1 MPSNSL
7 SLGQQAAL
15 ACVWEA
21 SASKPGN
28 VHRGADFEDLTYL
41 DFVTSAL
48 AIVPAFDRA
57 AEGARLGETVLAAIA
72 ATRGVIHT
80 NSNLGTVLLLVPLAI
95 APEDSNLRRGV
106 SDLLHSLDQRD
117 ARQVYEAI
125 RLAQPGGLGRV
136 AEADVHAEPPADL
149 LHAMLLAAERDLV
162 ARQYTNDFEQ
172 VFEMGLPEL
181 TAGLDRGWPLN
192 DAIVRLQ
199 LRLMSE
205 FPDSLIARKCG
216 AATAREAADR
226 AGAALEAGEP
236 GDETYQRALADL
248 DFWLRSDHHRR
259 NPGTTADL
267 VAATLFAAL
276 RAGQLAPPVH
286 FYAPVAF

>member
-1 MPSNSL
+1 MLSDTF
-7 SLGQQAAL
+7 SLGQLAGL

-21 SASKPGN
+21 SAGKPGN

-48 AIVPAFDRA
+48 AIGPAFDRA
-57 AEGARLGETVLAAIA
+57 FKGARLGDTVHAAIA
-72 ATRGVIHT
+72 ATRQVIRT
-80 NSNLGTVLLLVPLAI
+80 NSNLGTVLLLAPLAL
-95 APEDSNLRRGV
+95 APAGSDLRRGV
-106 SDLLHSLDQRD
+106 RDILQSLDEDD

-125 RLAQPGGLGRV
+125 RLAQPGGMGRV
-136 AEADVHAEPPADL
+136 AEADVYAEPPANL
-149 LHAMLLAAERDLV
+149 LHAMRLAAERDLV

-172 VFEMGLPEL
+172 VFKLGLPEL
-181 TAGLDRGWPLN
+181 IDGLERGWSLN

-205 FPDSLIARKCG
+205 YPDSLIARKCG

-226 AGAALEAGEP
+226 AGAALEAGAP
-236 GDETYQRALADL
+236 GEDAYRRALADL

-267 VAATLFAAL
+267 IAATLFAAL
-276 RAGQLAPPVH
+276 REGKVPLPVR
-286 FYAPVAF
+286 FYPH